1 MIKIAEPK
9 IIEIHNVSH
18 LFTEPKQSAIYC
30 ILNLVNGKV
39 YVGSAVNVNNR
50 WASHKSKFKKNK
62 HVNVYLQRAWNKYTE
77 LAFEFIILEYVVE
90 NDDLI
95 DREQYWI
102 NLTQCNNSKFGYN
115 IRKEA
120 KNNLGL
126 KYPATAGEKVRKANL
141 GKTHSAEH
149 RAKNSAANKGRLV
162 SLETRTKIGI
172 ANSKSDKWPHPD
184 RYNCRCRECL
194 DKKNLERR
202 LKRYNHEGEF
212 SYEQI

>member
-120 KNNLGL
+120 
-126 KYPATAGEKVRKANL
+126 
-141 GKTHSAEH
+141 EH